1 MERNHLI
8 VPKCILAG
16 IAVSLCFCGCAADSG
31 TIELVDYHVHLK
43 GGLTLPEAIAMS
55 KENGIKYGIAPN
67 CGLGFPVTDDKGLRE
82 YVAGVK
88 GKGVYVG
95 MQAEGRE
102 WVTLFSP
109 EAIAEFDYVFS
120 DALTWRDHKGRRMRL
135 WVQKEVVIDDKQ
147 QFMDMYVDRIVWIID
162 NEPIDIFVNPTF
174 LPKAIAGE
182 YDSLWTEPRMKR
194 VVDAAA
200 KNGVAIEINA
210 KLKLPKEA
218 FIKKAKAAG
227 VKFAFG
233 TNNGNRNLGKLEYC
247 RAMIAKCGLTPRNMF
262 TPKGDGKKAI
272 QLKKLPKLKY

>member
-1 MERNHLI
+1 M
-8 VPKCILAG
+8 PKCILAG